1 LETSSI
7 SPIARP
13 ANCAIMTPEKENET
27 YEQFV
32 ALFTRNEPALR
43 AFTRSLVPSWD
54 DAVEVMQNT
63 SLVLW
68 RKFDTFDQETEFL
81 KWAFVVARFEVLKYR
96 RTIARDRHIFDEDLV
111 NQLAAEAVDENDS
124 LEAERRAL
132 QTCLAKLSEQQQAL
146 VKSAY
151 EPGTKINDLARQIG
165 KSATALYKTLNRTRQ
180 QLLTCIEA
188 TMAREKS
195 QPNTQP

>member
-1 LETSSI
+1 MTS
-7 SPIARP
+7 
-13 ANCAIMTPEKENET
+13 EKENES

-68 RKFDTFDQETEFL
+68 RKFDTFDQDTEFL

-96 RTIARDRHIFDEDLV
+96 RTIARDRHVFDEDLV
-111 NQLAAEAVDENDS
+111 NRLAAEAVDESDS
-124 LEAERRAL
+124 LDAERRAL
-132 QTCLAKLSEQQQAL
+132 QTCLAKLSRQQQEL

-151 EPGTKINDLARQIG
+151 EPGTTIKDLARRIG

-180 QLLTCIEA
+180 QLLACIEQ
-188 TMAREKS
+188 TVARENSLSKPRS
-195 QPNTQP
+195 

>member
-1 LETSSI
+1 MS
-7 SPIARP
+7 
-13 ANCAIMTPEKENET
+13 PEKENES

-43 AFTRSLVPSWD
+43 AFTRSLVPTWE

-68 RKFDTFDQETEFL
+68 RKFDTFDQHTEFL

-96 RTIARDRHIFDEDLV
+96 RTIARDRHVFDEELV
-111 NQLAAEAVDENDS
+111 NQLAVEAAEESDS

-132 QTCLAKLSEQQQAL
+132 QTCLAKLSEQQREL
-146 VKSAY
+146 VKAAY
-151 EPGTKINDLARQIG
+151 EPGTKIKDLARRIG

-180 QLLTCIEA
+180 QLLACIEK
-188 TMAREKS
+188 TMARENS
-195 QPNTQP
+195 QLNTQS